1 MSWLNV
7 LSPLIV
13 AILIFIAY
21 LGGKSAGRKEAEL
34 KYRNAEQKANERA
47 DEIINNNNNLTDSDF
62 AEFVQE
68 HTKK

>member
-7 LSPLIV
+7 LAPLIV

-21 LGGKSAGRKEAEL
+21 LGGKKAGRKEAEL

-47 DEIINNNNNLTDSDF
+47 DEIINNNNNLTDSEF
-62 AEFVQE
+62 ASWVQD
-68 HTKK
+68 HNKK